1 MRKTS
6 ALLIVFLGLLSLSA
20 KSQNDT
26 LKLDLRK
33 AESLFLKNNYDL
45 LVNNYQIEQAKAE
58 IITAKLFDN
67 PELEYENLFYNHE
80 TKKFLQTSAEFGQF
94 AGSISQ
100 LFKLAGKRNKNI
112 KVAQLGVKLAETE
125 YFELIR
131 TLKFELTNNFYKAY
145 YGYQTIKVFDEQ
157 ITSTTQL
164 LKAYELQ
171 YKSGNVAQKD
181 LIRIKSL
188 LIGLKAER
196 VDALNEL
203 EDNYRDLKLICGIT
217 AATPILP
224 VVDENKNQL
233 FKVEKIP
240 ISELLDSAR
249 NNRPDLKLAKTDLQL
264 SEANLSLQKAMA
276 IPDVELSLSYDYKG
290 NYPEKYTGI
299 GLKIPIPLFNR
310 NQGEIK
316 KAKLAIDESNLKINR
331 QQILLENEILN
342 SYKTALR
349 NEKLFDE
356 IDTDFRN
363 NFNKLITALIKN
375 FKERNVSLIEFL
387 DLYDSYKQN
396 TLQLNKLQF
405 ERMSS
410 RAELN
415 YVTGSNI
422 FK

>member
-67 PELEYENLFYNHE
+67 PQLEYENLFYNHE

-112 KVAQLGVKLAETE
+112 KVAQFGVKLAETE

-145 YGYQTIKVFDEQ
+145 YGYHTIKVFDEQ

-356 IDTDFRN
+356 IDTDFSN
-363 NFNKLITALIKN
+363 DFNKLITALIKN

>member
-26 LKLDLRK
+26 LKLDLSK
-33 AESLFLKNNYDL
+33 AQSLFLKNNYDL
-45 LVNNYQIEQAKAE
+45 LVSNYQIEQAKAE

-67 PELEYENLFYNHE
+67 PQLEYENLFYNHE
-80 TKKFLQTSAEFGQF
+80 TKKFLQTSAEFGQL
-94 AGSISQ
+94 AGSITQ

-112 KVAQLGVKLAETE
+112 KVAQFGVKLAETE
-125 YFELIR
+125 YFELMR

-145 YGYQTIKVFDEQ
+145 YANQTIKVFDEQ
-157 ITSTTQL
+157 ITSTAQL

-171 YKSGNVAQKD
+171 YKSGNVAHKD

-233 FKVEKIP
+233 SKVEKIP

-264 SEANLSLQKAMA
+264 GEANLSLQKAMA
-276 IPDVELSLSYDYKG
+276 IPDVEINLSYDYKG

-316 KAKLAIDESNLKINR
+316 KAKLSIDESNLKINR
-331 QQILLENEILN
+331 QQILLENEVLN

-349 NEKLFDE
+349 NEKLSDE
-356 IDTDFRN
+356 IDTDFSN
-363 NFNKLITALIKN
+363 DFNKLITALIKN